1 MVDIKSLSDE
11 VVKLLQNKKCDNYRI
26 CVVIVGPPGSG
37 KSTIAGELCNELNR
51 RYNEYLKS
59 HPNVHIK
66 LKEHSQINLTSDIRE
81 ITPELSKKLEHDGGI
96 FKNLVED
103 TNFEPVKKIH
113 ENGVTEVMG
122 RGGNPNAFTIREGD
136 LNKEHGNNNKINIAQ
151 IIPMDGFH
159 LSRQC
164 LDCFKNPMW
173 AHERRGSPMTFDSNN
188 FLELCKVLG
197 KTSLITP
204 TKSSAEDCFEYL
216 SETFI
221 ENFPE
226 IRIPSF
232 DHRVKDPTP
241 NDYCIDGYTR
251 IMIFEGLYLLYDAE
265 NWAKVYHQLSQ
276 TNALLVWNVDIE
288 EGVIKERVGKRH
300 VQTGIVSTIEDG
312 IKRFQTNDLLNARLI
327 KQKSIY
333 NDSIVSIRND

>member
-1 MVDIKSLSDE
+1 
-11 VVKLLQNKKCDNYRI
+11 
-26 CVVIVGPPGSG
+26 
-37 KSTIAGELCNELNR
+37 
-51 RYNEYLKS
+51 
-59 HPNVHIK
+59 
-66 LKEHSQINLTSDIRE
+66 
-81 ITPELSKKLEHDGGI
+81 
-96 FKNLVED
+96 
-103 TNFEPVKKIH
+103 
-113 ENGVTEVMG
+113 
-122 RGGNPNAFTIREGD
+122 
-136 LNKEHGNNNKINIAQ
+136 
-151 IIPMDGFH
+151 
-159 LSRQC
+159 
-164 LDCFKNPMW
+164 
-173 AHERRGSPMTFDSNN
+173 MTFDSNN

-265 NWAKVYHQLSQ
+265 NWAKVYHKLSQ